1 MGLIKWDS
9 NLSVGVAEMDK
20 QHQKLIDL
28 INQLNDAMSQ
38 GKGKDVLGK
47 TINGLLDYTKTHF
60 TAEEKLMGQQGYTG
74 LDQQKDAHKK
84 FIDKVAAYKLQ
95 FETGKVGLTIEM
107 MNFLSNWLKGHIIGE
122 DKKYGPYLAEKG
134 IK

>member
-1 MGLIKWDS
+1 MVLIKWS
-9 NLSVGVAEMDK
+9 ENLSVGIAEMDR

-38 GKGKDVLGK
+38 GKGKEALGK

-60 TAEEKLMGQQGYTG
+60 AAEEKLMGQHGYTG
-74 LDQQKDAHKK
+74 LDEQKGAHKK

-95 FETGKVGLTIEM
+95 FENGKVGLTIEM
-107 MNFLSNWLKGHIIGE
+107 MNFLSDWLKGHIVVE
-122 DKKYGPYLAEKG
+122 DKKYGSYLNEKNVR
-134 IK
+134 